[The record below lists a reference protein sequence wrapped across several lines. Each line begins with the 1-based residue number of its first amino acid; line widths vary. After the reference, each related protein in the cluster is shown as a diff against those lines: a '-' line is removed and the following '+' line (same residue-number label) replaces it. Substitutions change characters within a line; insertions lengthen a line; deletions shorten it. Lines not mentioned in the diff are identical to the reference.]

1 MYLDVRATM
10 VAFAGEK
17 KDTRTVKVMLVKKG
31 SKWSLPVVDL
41 DNDHEIGDLLLSTLD
56 NAVNPY
62 IRQIHAYDEAYRE
75 IGRTI
80 TVSHVALVRNTDVTY
95 NRGQSEW
102 FDIKF
107 NWGTNSR
114 VVSVD
119 VIDADGNIVELVH
132 GHDSFLCDAVNDVL
146 DHVYGKNDIFYLVN
160 EQFTLRDLQ
169 DVYEFFIGGEFMA
182 FRRFIQP
189 YVEAT
194 GEKERGVG
202 RPSQLFIRKA

>member
-17 KDTRTVKVMLVKKG
+17 KDIREVKVMLIKKG
-31 SKWSLPVVDL
+31 NKWSLPVVDL

-56 NAVNPY
+56 NAVKPY
-62 IRQIHAYDEAYRE
+62 IRQVHTYDEAYRE
-75 IGRTI
+75 VGRTI
-80 TVSHVALVRNTDVTY
+80 TISNIALVRNTDVTY
-95 NRGQSEW
+95 NRGESAW
-102 FDIKF
+102 FGMQL
-107 NWGTNSR
+107 NWGANSR
-114 VVSVD
+114 VNSIDIVD
-119 VIDADGNIVELVH
+119 AEGNTVELVH
-132 GHDSFLCDAVNDVL
+132 GHDRFLCNAVNNIL
-146 DHVYGKNDIFYLVN
+146 DNVYNKNDIFYLVN
-160 EQFTLRDLQ
+160 EQFTLRELQ
-169 DVYEFFIGGEFMA
+169 DVHEFFIGGEFMA